1 MKSSRERGS
10 VRRCVGLVLAA
21 CSLPAAGADLRASLT
36 DLSLEQLANIEVT
49 SVAKRVQRLA
59 DVAGSVYII
68 SAEDIRRAGVL
79 TLPEALRLAPNLQVA
94 RADANQYAITAR
106 GFNSVLA
113 NKMLVLIDGRTVY
126 SPLFS
131 GVFWE
136 ERDLLLEDVERIEV
150 LSGSGGTLYGSNA
163 VNGVINVI
171 TRSADLTRGALAKA
185 AAGNDQRMVGARYGA
200 DGPAGFSWRAY
211 AKRTTHKATELVG
224 GAPVRDAS
232 GRSRAGFRADRTS
245 SGSVVTLQGDVYDNR
260 IDQAPSAREVSGWNL
275 LARYSR
281 DLGEAGQV
289 QWQGY
294 VSRTER
300 DQPPLIRHRLDTAD
314 VEFQHLWQP
323 AAGHQ
328 LLWGAGWRRSN
339 DDVTNLNPTVL
350 ALLPA
355 QTRGDLWYA
364 MAQDEVALT
373 PALRFTF
380 GVKAEH
386 NAYTGL
392 EWLPNMRL
400 AWQPAPEQLLWAA
413 ASRSVRAPSR
423 VDREYFAPG
432 IAGGPN
438 FRSEVAQVFELGM
451 RGQPLPAVSY
461 SATLFHHRFD
471 HLRSLDLTGAAAT
484 VNNNYRARLTGLET
498 WGQWRISDTLRLK
511 ASYVHQRLEAA
522 ARPGTAP
529 LQGVASLGNDP
540 RNRATLG
547 VSWDFSPRMELD
559 LQARHVGSLPN
570 PAVPSYTALD
580 ARWGWHVRPD
590 LELSVALRNAGGR
603 HVEWGVPASRVEF
616 GRSVLLS
623 AAWRM

>member
-1 MKSSRERGS
+1 M
-10 VRRCVGLVLAA
+10 RRCASLVLAGFA
-21 CSLPAAGADLRASLT
+21 LPAGAADLRASLA

-59 DVAGSVYII
+59 DVAGSVYVIT
-68 SAEDIRRAGVL
+68 AEDIRRSGAV

-113 NKMLVLIDGRTVY
+113 NKMLVLVDGRTVY

-136 ERDLLLEDVERIEV
+136 ERDVLLEDVERIEV

-171 TRSADLTRGALAKA
+171 TRSADLTRGAFAKA
-185 AAGNDQRMVGARYGA
+185 AYGSEERMLGVRYGA
-200 DGPAGFSWRAY
+200 EGPGGFSWRGY
-211 AKRTTHKATELVG
+211 AKRTTHEASELAS
-224 GAPVRDAS
+224 GAPLRDAS
-232 GRSRAGFRADRTS
+232 GRSRAGFRADRNG
-245 SGSVVTLQGDVYDNR
+245 SGSVLTLQGDVYDNR
-260 IDQAPSAREVSGWNL
+260 IDQVPSARLVSGWNL
-275 LARYSR
+275 LARYGR
-281 DLGEAGQV
+281 DLGAAGQM

-294 VSRTER
+294 FSRAER
-300 DQPPLIRHRLDTAD
+300 DQPPLIHDRLGVAD
-314 VEFQHLWQP
+314 LEFQHQWQP
-323 AAGHQ
+323 AGGHQ
-328 LLWGAGWRRSN
+328 LLWGAGWRRV
-339 DDVTNLNPTVL
+339 DDRVTNLNPAVL
-350 ALLPA
+350 ALLPPH
-355 QTRGDLWYA
+355 TRSDLWYA
-364 MAQDEVALT
+364 MAQDEVALA

-392 EWLPNMRL
+392 EWLPNARL
-400 AWQPAPEQLLWAA
+400 AWQPAPDRLLWAA
-413 ASRSVRAPSR
+413 ASRAVRAPSR
-423 VDREYFAPG
+423 VDREFFSPAV
-432 IAGGPN
+432 AGGPN
-438 FRSEVAQVFELGM
+438 FRSEVAQVYELGL
-451 RGQPLPAVSY
+451 RGQPRPAVSY

-484 VNNNYRARLTGLET
+484 VNNNYRARLSGLET
-498 WGQWRISDTLRLK
+498 WGQWRLSDVLRLK
-511 ASYVHQRLEAA
+511 ASFVHQRLSAT

-547 VSWDFSPRMELD
+547 LSWDFAPRMELD
-559 LQARHVGSLPN
+559 LQARHVGTLPN
-570 PAVPSYTALD
+570 PVVPSYTAID
-580 ARWGWHVRPD
+580 GRWGWHVRPD
-590 LELSVALRNAGGR
+590 LELALTMRNLGGR
-603 HVEWGVPASRVEF
+603 HVEWGVPANRVEF

-623 AAWRM
+623 ATWRM